1 MVALYEA
8 RIKLTV
14 QHVAERDGWDLVLD
28 NFDHDTGKQAL
39 LPYDVHSLLRQ
50 GLPNIT
56 DAIVEEFNR
65 KYK

>member
-39 LPYDVHSLLRQ
+39 LPYDVHSLPET
-50 GLPNIT
+50 GT
-56 DAIVEEFNR
+56 A
-65 KYK
+65 